1 MFSNLKQCS
10 KAVWLFSA
18 VVIGVTFCSCTE
30 AAEEGFK
37 EVQVSAGYKIIAEE
51 GAEVKKN
58 GGQIVLEDLST
69 SNSKKIRSL
78 QGEIAKLRE
87 ENRALKE
94 TLQKFETQLNTRLED
109 VKTDLAELKSEVRGK

>member
-1 MFSNLKQCS
+1 MFASRIEFAKG
-10 KAVWLFSA
+10 VWLICA
-18 VVIGVTFCSCTE
+18 VIIGVTICAGSE
-30 AAEEGFK
+30 AADEGFK
-37 EVQVSAGYKIIAEE
+37 EVQVTKGYKIITEE
-51 GAEVKKN
+51 GAEVKKE
-58 GGQIVLEDLST
+58 GGQIILEDLST

-87 ENRALKE
+87 ENRELKE